1 MKLYHYT
8 SFNTFIKIWHTKSL
22 LFQPFYN
29 VNDRLEHSKFVRIPD
44 FSSQSADK
52 LRELDEQL
60 VQYRQISLVVDYN
73 KRIKGFMSS
82 MMWGHYGDRGNG
94 VCIELESDKLN
105 LSLSSI
111 KKNIVRYC
119 DDIKAPMLQ
128 KEDDIANFIDAHN
141 NYLFFQKTKE
151 WSGENENRLISN
163 IQQKL
168 DISKAIT
175 AVYMDEHYRP
185 ETQTVLKLV
194 GEDILH
200 IVVPNRMTNGDGVS
214 YPIKAFKW
222 KHIIK

>member
-1 MKLYHYT
+1 M
-8 SFNTFIKIWHTKSL
+8 
-22 LFQPFYN
+22 
-29 VNDRLEHSKFVRIPD
+29 
-44 FSSQSADK
+44 
-52 LRELDEQL
+52 
-60 VQYRQISLVVDYN
+60 
-73 KRIKGFMSS
+73 
-82 MMWGHYGDRGNG
+82 GHYGDRGNG
-94 VCIELESDKLN
+94 VCIELESDKLD

-111 KKNIVRYC
+111 KKDIVSYC
-119 DDIKAPMLQ
+119 DDIKAPILQ
-128 KEDDIANFIDAHN
+128 KEDDIANFIDTHN

-151 WSGENENRLISN
+151 WSGENEYRLISN

-175 AVYMDEHYRP
+175 AVYMFEHYRP

>member
-29 VNDRLEHSKFVRIPD
+29 VNDRLERSKFVKIPD

-82 MMWGHYGDRGNG
+82 MMWGHYGDKGNG
-94 VCIELESDKLN
+94 VCIELDYDKLN
-105 LSLSSI
+105 LLDQTIIKNKVDYSI
-111 KKNIVRYC
+111 E
-119 DDIKAPMLQ
+119 IKAPTLK
-128 KEDDIANFIDAHN
+128 KEDDILNFIDTHID
-141 NYLFFQKTKE
+141 YFFFQKTKE
-151 WSGENENRLISN
+151 WEGENEYRLVSR
-163 IQQKL
+163 IQTEL
-168 DISKAIT
+168 DISNAIS
-175 AVYMDEHYRP
+175 AVYMFEYKRP